1 MPNKST
7 KCAIHL
13 SRILSL
19 KTHDSGAVKNQ
30 ESSPYLDL
38 KRQAW
43 AEGCRGPYSRVGG
56 SGHDGGGAQPG
67 LSVSR
72 NEFVPSDSS
81 CARFISAEPRGGAR
95 GSLPAGRRWRR
106 RGQRAA
112 GPGRAGGAAA
122 IGGTRLP
129 PGGNKRLATARPHR
143 HTFTALLLSSQGD
156 QGMRECGF
164 LRFIPNP
171 VCVHPVT
178 GLLQTTDQT
187 SE

>member
-72 NEFVPSDSS
+72 NEFVPSNSS
-81 CARFISAEPRGGAR
+81 CARFSSAEPRGGAR

-112 GPGRAGGAAA
+112 GPGRGSRRHRRDKAAPWREQAPRYGPSSPPHLHCAASLLTGRSGHAGVW
-122 IGGTRLP
+122 
-129 PGGNKRLATARPHR
+129 
-143 HTFTALLLSSQGD
+143 FS
-156 QGMRECGF
+156 E
-164 LRFIPNP
+164 
-171 VCVHPVT
+171 VHP
-178 GLLQTTDQT
+178 
-187 SE
+187 

>member
-1 MPNKST
+1 MSAGQDMT
-7 KCAIHL
+7 EGV
-13 SRILSL
+13 LSL
-19 KTHDSGAVKNQ
+19 GSRSLGMNLCPQIHPVPALSALSPGEAPGA
-30 ESSPYLDL
+30 
-38 KRQAW
+38 RCRR
-43 AEGCRGPYSRVGG
+43 AE
-56 SGHDGGGAQPG
+56 DGGG
-67 LSVSR
+67 
-72 NEFVPSDSS
+72 
-81 CARFISAEPRGGAR
+81 R
-95 GSLPAGRRWRR
+95 GSGRR
-106 RGQRAA
+106 
-112 GPGRAGGAAA
+112 GRAGGAAA